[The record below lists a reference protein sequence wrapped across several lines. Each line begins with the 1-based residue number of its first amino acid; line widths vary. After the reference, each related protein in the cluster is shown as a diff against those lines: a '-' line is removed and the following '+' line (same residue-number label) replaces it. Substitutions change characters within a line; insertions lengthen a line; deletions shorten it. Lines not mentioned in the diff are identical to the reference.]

1 MDLIAQAT
9 FADVWPILATVV
21 GIASGI
27 CSAAIWF
34 SMASLKDAIRVTY
47 DKQQAADR
55 DIAAIRDRLGNCRLE
70 CDRNTVSKED
80 WVREVGYSRKLQE
93 QQIREMTEI
102 KTLVNKMPE
111 ITGQIVRSVVAELK
125 RG

>member
-1 MDLIAQAT
+1 MILAEAT
-9 FADVWPILATVV
+9 FRDIWPIIATVV

-27 CSAAIWF
+27 CSGAIWF
-34 SMASLKDAIRVTY
+34 SMQSLKDSNKATA

-55 DIAAIRDRLGNCRLE
+55 DIASIRERLGTCRLE

-80 WVREVGYSRKLQE
+80 WVREVGYSRRLQE
-93 QQIREMTEI
+93 QQIREMAEI

-111 ITGQIVRSVVAELK
+111 ITGQIIRSVVAEMK